1 MLSWWGR
8 YPSAVAMLSDMS
20 GRDSRELSAT
30 DTEVARERFLDPQRL
45 WGEFF
50 STTSMEERDHG
61 HGGSAMPQQI
71 SFGL

>member
-1 MLSWWGR
+1 
-8 YPSAVAMLSDMS
+8 MLSDMAERS
-20 GRDSRELSAT
+20 STKELSAT

-45 WGEFF
+45 WSEFF
-50 STTSMEERDHG
+50 STTSMNERDHG